1 MTDYSGYEHILCE
14 RPEDGILKLT
24 INNPE
29 NLNAIAPP
37 IHTELARIWIDIAD
51 DPDTRCVLLTGAGR
65 AFSAGGDVKNMVRT
79 WGERDVAAA
88 LREAKQ
94 IVDRMMDTPQPI
106 IAMVNGHAIGLGATL
121 ALNCDIVFAAEGARI
136 GDRHVNVGLV
146 AGDGG
151 ALLWPLLIGPH
162 RAKQYLLTGQLLTG
176 AEAAELGLI
185 NQAVEARGAGDGR
198 DGDGAAY
205 RRAGATRR
213 ALDQTLDQQDA
224 EVDRQ
229 RLIRDLARLR
239 RRLDDEQGPPGG
251 CHRDGGGTRADVS
264 RPPRRSIRLLLLT
277 AGVPAS
283 ETRSAGDRRVARQR

>member
-176 AEAAELGLI
+176 AEAAEMGLI
-185 NQAVEARGAGDGR
+185 NQAVKLEELETVAMEMAQRI
-198 DGDGAAY
+198 AALAPLAV
-205 RRAGATRR
+205 RWTK
-213 ALDQTLDQQDA
+213 LSINKTL
-224 EVDRQ
+224 
-229 RLIRDLARLR
+229 RLIANASFETSLGYEGASMMSKDHLEA
-239 RRLDDEQGPPGG
+239 
-251 CHRDGGGTRADVS
+251 V
-264 RPPRRSIRLLLLT
+264 T
-277 AGVPAS
+277 AMAEGREPS
-283 ETRSAGDRRVARQR
+283 FRGL